1 MTSLILKPDR
11 EKSLLRRHPWVF
23 SNAIGTVNGTI
34 QPGETIELYSS
45 KGRFLGRGAYSP
57 RSQIRVR
64 MWTFEEEPPINAD
77 FFRSRIKQA
86 VSART
91 LYARDRLTACRLVFG
106 ESDGLPGLIVDRYG
120 ETLVCQ
126 FLSAGAEFWKSQII
140 HHLAHLV
147 PNTGIY
153 ERSDVDVRKKEGL
166 PPSAG
171 PLTGQAPPDLVEV
184 REGDFRFLVDIRN
197 GHKTGFYIDQRENRA
212 RIMEYAPGAEVLNC
226 FSYTG
231 GFTIPALSAGAAR
244 VTSVDVSASSL
255 ELVLRNIEL
264 NSLDPGRSEMV
275 EADAFTFLRQCR
287 DRGIQFDVI
296 VLDPPKFAESRAQVQ
311 RASRGYKDI
320 NLLAVKL
327 LRKGGTLLTF
337 SCSGAISPDL
347 FQKIVAGAALDA
359 DRDVQIVRQLWQGPD
374 HPTALCFPE
383 AGYLKGLVC
392 KVW

>member
-11 EKSLLRRHPWVF
+11 EKSILRRHPWVF
-23 SNAIGTVNGTI
+23 SNAFATLNGTI
-34 QPGETIELYSS
+34 QPGETIELFSS

-57 RSQIRVR
+57 HSQIRVR
-64 MWTFEEEPPINAD
+64 MWTFEEETPIDGD
-77 FFRSRIKQA
+77 FFRSRMEQA
-86 VSART
+86 ISARMPYT
-91 LYARDRLTACRLVFG
+91 REGLTACRLVYG

-126 FLSAGAEFWKSQII
+126 FLSAGSEYWKSEII
-140 HHLAHLV
+140 DHLAHLV
-147 PNTGIY
+147 PSTGIY

-171 PLTGQAPPDLVEV
+171 LLMGQAPPELIEIQ
-184 REGDFRFLVDIRN
+184 EGNFRFLVDIRK

-212 RIMEYAPGAEVLNC
+212 RIMEYAQGAEVLNC

-231 GFTIPALSAGAAR
+231 GFTIPALSVGAAH
-244 VTSVDVSASSL
+244 VTSVDVSSSSL
-255 ELVLRNIEL
+255 ELVSRNIEL
-264 NSLDPGRSEMV
+264 NSLDSGRSEMV
-275 EADAFTFLRQCR
+275 GDDVFTFLRQCR
-287 DRGIQFDVI
+287 DKGIQFDVI

-311 RASRGYKDI
+311 RAARGYKDI
-320 NLLAVKL
+320 NLLAIKL
-327 LRKGGTLLTF
+327 LRAGGTLLTF

-347 FQKIVAGAALDA
+347 FQKIVAGASLDA
-359 DRDVQIVRQLWQGPD
+359 GRDVQIVRHLWQGPD

-383 AGYLKGLVC
+383 ASYLKGLVC